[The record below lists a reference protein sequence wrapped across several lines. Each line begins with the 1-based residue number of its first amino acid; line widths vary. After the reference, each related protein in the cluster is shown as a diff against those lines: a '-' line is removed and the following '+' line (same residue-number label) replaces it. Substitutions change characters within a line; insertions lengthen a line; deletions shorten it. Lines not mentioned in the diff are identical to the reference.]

1 MSIDSIIEDI
11 LSQITANFDFGY
23 MLTINVLTYLVIKI
37 LDEINGN
44 KVITTWH
51 KRIVLL
57 VSAAIVA
64 VTYKL
69 GSYDNNIVLINST
82 IFAPVF
88 WSWVL
93 KPVLTKFG
101 IGYKKVDDCLS

>member
-88 WSWVL
+88 WSWIARPILV
-93 KPVLTKFG
+93 KFG
-101 IGYKKVDDCLS
+101 LDYKKIINN

>member
-23 MLTINVLTYLVIKI
+23 MLTINVFTYLVIKI

-69 GSYDNNIVLINST
+69 GGYDNNIVLINST
-82 IFAPVF
+82 ILAPVF
-88 WSWVL
+88 WSWIARPILV
-93 KPVLTKFG
+93 KFG
-101 IGYKKVDDCLS
+101 LDYKKIINN

>member
-23 MLTINVLTYLVIKI
+23 MLTINVFTYLVIKI

-44 KVITTWH
+44 KVIKTCH

-64 VTYKL
+64 ITYKL
-69 GSYDNNIVLINST
+69 GGYDNNIVLINST
-82 IFAPVF
+82 ILAPVF
-88 WSWVL
+88 WSWIARPILV
-93 KPVLTKFG
+93 KFG
-101 IGYKKVDDCLS
+101 LDYKKIINN

>member
-1 MSIDSIIEDI
+1 MSINSIIEDI

-23 MLTINVLTYLVIKI
+23 MLAINVLTYLVIKI

-44 KVITTWH
+44 KVIKTWH

-64 VTYKL
+64 ITYKL
-69 GSYDNNIVLINST
+69 GGYDNNIVLINST
-82 IFAPVF
+82 ILAPVF
-88 WSWVL
+88 WSWIARPILV
-93 KPVLTKFG
+93 KFG
-101 IGYKKVDDCLS
+101 LDYKKIINN

>member
-44 KVITTWH
+44 KVIKTWH

-57 VSAAIVA
+57 VSATIVA
-64 VTYKL
+64 ITYKL
-69 GSYDNNIVLINST
+69 GGYDNNIVLINST
-82 IFAPVF
+82 ILAPVF
-88 WSWVL
+88 WSWIARPILV
-93 KPVLTKFG
+93 KFG
-101 IGYKKVDDCLS
+101 LDYKKIINN